1 MTSNVI
7 SLPFIEC
14 ASFPAVNVAFQY
26 LSRTEKSFK
35 LDGKVGPVSSTWDE
49 VWIEH
54 A

>member
-1 MTSNVI
+1 MTSNAI

-14 ASFPAVNVAFQY
+14 ASFPAVNVAFPY
-26 LSRTEKSFK
+26 LSKMEESFK
-35 LDGKVGPVSSTWDE
+35 LDGKEGPVSSTWDE